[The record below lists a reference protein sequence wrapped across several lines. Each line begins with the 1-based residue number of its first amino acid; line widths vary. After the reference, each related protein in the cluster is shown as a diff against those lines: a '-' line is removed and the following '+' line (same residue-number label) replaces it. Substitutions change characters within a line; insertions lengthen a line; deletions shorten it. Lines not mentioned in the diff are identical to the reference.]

1 MIYYTNINHILFS
14 PFGQCSRTTQSSNDI
29 PSPVYIQ
36 LLIYER
42 GVQMTK
48 LEELK
53 QELEEVEQIEPQS
66 IKKAFEKM
74 QKLARIRKLIK
85 VLEQKH

>member
-29 PSPVYIQ
+29 PSHVYIQ

-48 LEELK
+48 
-53 QELEEVEQIEPQS
+53 LEEVEQIEPQS

-74 QKLARIRKLIK
+74 QELARIRKLIK

>member
-1 MIYYTNINHILFS
+1 
-14 PFGQCSRTTQSSNDI
+14 
-29 PSPVYIQ
+29 
-36 LLIYER
+36 
-42 GVQMTK
+42 MTK

-74 QKLARIRKLIK
+74 QELARIRKLIK